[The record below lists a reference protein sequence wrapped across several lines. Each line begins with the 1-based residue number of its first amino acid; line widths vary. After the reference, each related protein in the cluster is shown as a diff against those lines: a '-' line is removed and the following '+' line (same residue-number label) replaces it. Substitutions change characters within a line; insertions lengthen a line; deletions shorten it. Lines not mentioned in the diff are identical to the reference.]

1 MSSPSSINSQSAH
14 CHVFISM
21 ATGLEQL
28 WATTCVGSAARLW
41 IFGHKSEFLIPFVP
55 SEGLP
60 EKSQYISTHGRETF
74 STLSSTLKGIRFGCI
89 LLPLL

>member
-1 MSSPSSINSQSAH
+1 MCSYL
-14 CHVFISM
+14 SM

-55 SEGLP
+55 SEALP
-60 EKSQYISTHGRETF
+60 EKSQYLEISTHGGERF
-74 STLSSTLKGIRFGCI
+74 STPSSTLEGIRFGCI